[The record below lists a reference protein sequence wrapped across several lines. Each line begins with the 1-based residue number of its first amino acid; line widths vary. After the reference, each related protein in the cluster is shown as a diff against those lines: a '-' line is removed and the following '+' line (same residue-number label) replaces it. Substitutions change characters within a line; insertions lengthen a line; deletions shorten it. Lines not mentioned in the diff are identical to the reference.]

1 MSKFNLKIKF
11 QLQVCFIAIV
21 IEIVIVFYEL
31 SVFVLNNFV
40 TLYNKFS
47 HSVTQKNQQ
56 LKEMNIPHTSNPRIV
71 IIGGGFAGL
80 ALAKRL
86 KNKNVQVVLL
96 DKHNYHTFQPLLYQV
111 ATGGLEA
118 GSIAYPIRKVIQEY
132 KDFYFRL
139 TSVKE
144 IDTKNQKIISEIGD
158 LHYDYL
164 VIATGSKTNYFGNK
178 EIERNSMS
186 MKTIP
191 QSLNIRSLILENFEQ
206 AVLTKDEADRNA
218 LMNFVLVGAGPTGV
232 ELAGALAEMKR
243 AILQKDYP
251 DLDISKMEINL
262 IQSGDRVLNTMSEKS
277 SVAAERFLLDLGVKV
292 WKNIRVTN
300 YDGRTIST
308 NSDLSIDSATVIW
321 TAGVQGALIHGLDA
335 ESLVERVERIRVNQ
349 YNQVAGYNNIF
360 AVGDIASMET
370 TNYPQGHP
378 MMAQPAIQQ
387 GHLLGENLI
396 KLIANQPMKPFEY
409 NDKGSMATIGRNLA
423 VVDLPSYHFHG
434 FFAWIVWMM
443 VHLLSLIGFKNKAVV
458 FMNWMYNYIRFDREG
473 RLIVRPYKKRSF
485 VTFTSDEV

>member
-1 MSKFNLKIKF
+1 
-11 QLQVCFIAIV
+11 
-21 IEIVIVFYEL
+21 
-31 SVFVLNNFV
+31 
-40 TLYNKFS
+40 
-47 HSVTQKNQQ
+47 
-56 LKEMNIPHTSNPRIV
+56 MNIPHSSNPRVV

-80 ALAKRL
+80 ALAKKL

-132 KDFYFRL
+132 NDFYFRL

-144 IDTKNQKIISEIGD
+144 IDTKNQKIISEIGE

-206 AVLTKDEADRNA
+206 AVLTRDEADKNA
-218 LMNFVLVGAGPTGV
+218 LINFVLVGAGPTGV

-262 IQSGDRVLNTMSEKS
+262 VQSGDRVLNTMSEKS
-277 SVAAERFLLDLGVKV
+277 SVAAEKFLIDLGVKV
-292 WKNIRVTN
+292 WKNVRVTN
-300 YDGRTIST
+300 YDGRTITT
-308 NSDLSIDSATVIW
+308 NSDLTFETATVIW
-321 TAGVQGALIHGLDA
+321 TAGVQGAAIHGLDA
-335 ESLVERVERIRVNQ
+335 KSLVERVDRIRVNPF
-349 YNQVAGYNNIF
+349 NQVVGYDNIF
-360 AVGDIASMET
+360 AIGDIASMESEKF
-370 TNYPQGHP
+370 PQGHP
-378 MMAQPAIQQ
+378 MMAQPAMQQ
-387 GHLLGENLI
+387 GSLLAENLV
-396 KLIANQPMKPFEY
+396 KFIAKKPMKPFEY

-423 VVDLPSYHFHG
+423 VVDLPKYHFNG
-434 FFAWIVWMM
+434 FFAWFVWMF
-443 VHLLSLIGFKNKAVV
+443 VHLFSLIGFKNKAVV
-458 FMNWMYNYIRFDREG
+458 FLNWVYNYIRFDREG
-473 RLIVRPYKKRSF
+473 RLIVRPFKKKSF
-485 VTFTSDEV
+485 TTFTSDEV